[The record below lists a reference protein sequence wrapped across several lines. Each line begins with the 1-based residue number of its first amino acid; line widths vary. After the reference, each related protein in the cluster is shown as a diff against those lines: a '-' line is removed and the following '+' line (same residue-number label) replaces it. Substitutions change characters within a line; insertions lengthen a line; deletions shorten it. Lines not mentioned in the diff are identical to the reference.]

1 MRNLISGLV
10 VGLIVGMLLA
20 FVGTSPNVPQIGIDD
35 TGSKNLPK
43 IWRLVTLFPTSMYP
57 IGPSTTQFV
66 EKVNVL
72 TKGTIEVKLFEPED
86 LVPALDTFNAVSK
99 GIIEAALTSPSFW
112 GDKSR
117 GFELLGGFPFSP
129 KIGEFLAW
137 YEAGGGRKLS
147 ESLYRRHNL
156 HGMVCGVS
164 GPLVGGWFRRPV
176 KKLTDL
182 QNKLVAAVGL
192 GATVLARAGART
204 ISLAPQEIVPALNSG
219 RLFGATM
226 AVPYGNN
233 KTELTNSTS
242 YVYFP
247 GWHQQFS
254 VLDLIINLKDW
265 NDLASDTKDRI
276 KIACAANITDS
287 LAQSEGRQFTALKSL
302 IDQGI
307 EVNSWP
313 PKLVSSLEFVW
324 QSEVRRINAKDQ
336 EFRRIWNSMAKFSED
351 YSIWQELGYL

>member
-20 FVGTSPNVPQIGIDD
+20 FVGTSPNVPQVGIDD

-129 KIGEFLAW
+129 KIGEFLASGRPVVVNPGLVDA
-137 YEAGGGRKLS
+137 AGLL
-147 ESLYRRHNL
+147 ERHA
-156 HGMVCGVS
+156 CGVVYGS
-164 GPLVGGWFRRPV
+164 SSSFGVGEVVDQLEQLLADPGTPERCRSLAEAHFSLDRGV
-176 KKLTDL
+176 N
-182 QNKLVAAVGL
+182 QLVA
-192 GATVLARAGART
+192 TY
-204 ISLAPQEIVPALNSG
+204 E
-219 RLFGATM
+219 
-226 AVPYGNN
+226 
-233 KTELTNSTS
+233 
-242 YVYFP
+242 
-247 GWHQQFS
+247 S
-254 VLDLIINLKDW
+254 VRG
-265 NDLASDTKDRI
+265 SR
-276 KIACAANITDS
+276 
-287 LAQSEGRQFTALKSL
+287 
-302 IDQGI
+302 
-307 EVNSWP
+307 
-313 PKLVSSLEFVW
+313 
-324 QSEVRRINAKDQ
+324 
-336 EFRRIWNSMAKFSED
+336 
-351 YSIWQELGYL
+351 